1 MKVLLIDDDVM
12 QRGIRALILKS
23 VADVYQADGS
33 AGALAIVAEN
43 PTVVVICDHH
53 LAGETGVD
61 VVRKLRQIVPGLT
74 IYILSGSVDLADEYA
89 GLDVKI
95 LVKGMAPRELIALCQ
110 MESDVIDKSKFRD
123 ARHPDNFSTY
133 GNM

>member
-1 MKVLLIDDDVM
+1 MQSAVGNLYGMKILLMDDAVM

-61 VVRKLRQIVPGLT
+61 VVRELRRIAPNLKV
-74 IYILSGSVDLADEYA
+74 YILSGSVDLADEYA
-89 GLDVKI
+89 GLDVTL
-95 LVKGMAPRELIALCQ
+95 LVKGMPPGELIALCR
-110 MESDVIDKSKFRD
+110 S
-123 ARHPDNFSTY
+123 
-133 GNM
+133 GNITVGVT